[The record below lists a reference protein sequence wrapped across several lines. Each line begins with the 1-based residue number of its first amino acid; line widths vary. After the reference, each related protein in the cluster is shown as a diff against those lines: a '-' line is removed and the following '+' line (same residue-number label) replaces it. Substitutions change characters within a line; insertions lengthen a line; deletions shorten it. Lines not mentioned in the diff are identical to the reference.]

1 LTKLHAGDQHG
12 ATVRIKDLETAWDD
26 DQSKLQPMDDATWT
40 AIDGRIDT
48 VLTALRDS
56 HRDAVTERQA
66 LDDLLTALK

>member
-1 LTKLHAGDQHG
+1 LRQAWCPGSSSG
-12 ATVRIKDLETAWDD
+12 ARC
-26 DQSKLQPMDDATWT
+26 LQPTDDATWT

-56 HRDAVTERQA
+56 DPDAVTERQA